1 MLIVGVFACAATS
14 GGAPA
19 GTVLP
24 EVAESPPPAAI
35 VVSAPPPPP
44 PPPPPDGATIF
55 AVGDI
60 IPHSSVV
67 ASAANYAAIDA
78 SGASTNHDGWDALLA
93 EIAPLASAAD
103 FAIVNL
109 ETPVAPGK
117 NGQTA
122 AKRFNAPVAMLD
134 ALAGAGFDAVSMAN
148 NHVWDQGRDGLI
160 ETLEHVGTAGL
171 VAAGAGPT
179 CAGAQAPVLR
189 TLGGIRVAWFST
201 TRVANVHY
209 NREPDTA
216 CVNEFGL
223 DRLVG
228 QVTQAK
234 QDGAEI
240 VLMSVH
246 WGVEYTH
253 TPHRWDRSLGR
264 SLLEAGVD
272 VIIGHHPHMLQPF
285 EAFTAADG
293 RATWVAW
300 SLGNFLVGQGWEGS
314 GTRYNSIETRD
325 IGLMR
330 IELARDDSGRA
341 IVKEMVVEA
350 GFIERGAELCLHPPG
365 SRSRVRPARLS
376 DLRLA
381 AQAAGA
387 AGCDAIYA
395 ERERVIAGRL

>member
-1 MLIVGVFACAATS
+1 MLILGVLACAATGGS
-14 GGAPA
+14 GPA
-19 GTVLP
+19 GVPAP
-24 EVAESPPPAAI
+24 EVAEAAAPAAGE
-35 VVSAPPPPP
+35 APPPPP
-44 PPPPPDGATIF
+44 PPPPRPDGATIF

-67 ASAANYAAIDA
+67 ASAASYATAE
-78 SGASTNHDGWDALLA
+78 NHDGWDALLA
-93 EIAPLASAAD
+93 EIAPLASGAD

-109 ETPVAPGK
+109 ETPVAPKK
-117 NGQTA
+117 NGHTA

-134 ALAGAGFDAVSMAN
+134 ALAASGFDAVSMAN
-148 NHVWDQGRDGLI
+148 NHAWDQGRDGLI
-160 ETLEHVGTAGL
+160 ETLEHVGGAGL
-171 VAAGAGPT
+171 LAAGAGPT
-179 CAGAQAPVLR
+179 CAAAQAPVER

-216 CVNEFGL
+216 CVNEFDL

-228 QVTQAK
+228 QVKHAK
-234 QDGAEI
+234 ESGAEI
-240 VLMSVH
+240 VLMSAH
-246 WGVEYTH
+246 WGVEYNH
-253 TPHRWDRSLGR
+253 TPHRWERSLGR

-285 EAFTAADG
+285 EAITTEDG
-293 RATWVAW
+293 RSTWVAW

-341 IVKEMVVEA
+341 IVKNTVVEA
-350 GFIERGAELCLHPPG
+350 GFIERGAELCLHPPR

-376 DLRLA
+376 DLRAA
-381 AQAAGA
+381 AQAAGNT
-387 AGCDAIYA
+387 GCDALYA
-395 ERERVIAGRL
+395 ERERVIGGRL